1 MTSLFGQKISSQ
13 NQNPLFGASNNQPS
27 GGGLFPNNSSSSL
40 FGTGNNNGTSLF
52 GNINANQNSGN
63 LFGNNDNNNKNTSL
77 FGTPNNASTGVTF
90 GANNGTN
97 NNNKPPGGGIFGTTS
112 NDNNKPSG
120 GLFGTTNNINNN
132 PSGVLFGTNNND
144 NKKPT
149 GGGLFDTT
157 NNDNNKPSGGLFGTT
172 NNINNN
178 PSGGLFGTTN
188 NDNNKQAGG
197 GLFGTNNNDNNKQAG
212 GGLFGTNNN
221 DNNKQAG
228 GGLFGT
234 TNNDNNKQAGGGLFG
249 TTNNDNNKQAGGLF
263 GINNKDNTNKT
274 NGTSFLS
281 QADDT
286 NKPKESSSSNPLFGF
301 NSNTTKEQTTTTI
314 NTSVNTTTVQKEN
327 KSGGNISLFSG
338 NSNTDSTAVQK
349 GTGLFG
355 KLENNTTNENKTS
368 ANSLFGI
375 SQTGQNSNKNEE
387 KKEEK
392 AQISNTGNLFGV
404 NIQQK
409 TENKPQSQNLFGA
422 QSQPKEEQNKNQLN
436 NNQPDNNNVQNNN
449 QPNNNESNEYKFMNK
464 MPEVPFQFSECK
476 ELQENEKNQLL
487 HKTNYEIV
495 EELKNMLITQKKK
508 FKECTENTRIFESK
522 CMDMFKI
529 NLDNA
534 KISKMNEK
542 NGEAVLEKI
551 NSINERSKYLKNTI
565 EFIDNKMTGVLK
577 PYKENIMNRDNIL
590 FNQTNV
596 DKFKFYED
604 FINVSK
610 KCFSI
615 ENDLNETEQILSNK
629 DKELSDRL
637 NDQVNNNGSNGIW
650 IERPNKI
657 KLFINQNEMNSLLS
671 ECYDGLM
678 NLKNMQDSF
687 DIKYDL
693 LKQNLIKATGNNNI

>member
-1 MTSLFGQKISSQ
+1 MSSLFGQISSQ

-27 GGGLFPNNSSSSL
+27 GGGLISNNSTNSL

-63 LFGNNDNNNKNTSL
+63 LFGNSDNNNKNTSL
-77 FGTPNNASTGVTF
+77 FGAPNNTSTGVTF

-97 NNNKPPGGGIFGTTS
+97 NNNKPPGGEIFGTTS

-149 GGGLFDTT
+149 GGGLFGTT
-157 NNDNNKPSGGLFGTT
+157 NNDNNKPSGVLFGPSNNDNNKPSGGLFGT
-172 NNINNN
+172 
-178 PSGGLFGTTN
+178 
-188 NDNNKQAGG
+188 
-197 GLFGTNNNDNNKQAG
+197 NNNDNNKPS
-212 GGLFGTNNN
+212 
-221 DNNKQAG
+221 
-228 GGLFGT
+228 
-234 TNNDNNKQAGGGLFG
+234 GGLFG

-629 DKELSDRL
+629 DKELSERL

-693 LKQNLIKATGNNNI
+693 LKKSLIKATGNNNI